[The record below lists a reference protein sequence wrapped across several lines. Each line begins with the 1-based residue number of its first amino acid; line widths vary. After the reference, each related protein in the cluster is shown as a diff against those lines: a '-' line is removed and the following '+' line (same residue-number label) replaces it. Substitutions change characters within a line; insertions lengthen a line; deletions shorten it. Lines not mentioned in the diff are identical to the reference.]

1 MGEMAILGMFIVA
14 ATISELSA
22 ISTATIPEF
31 LINRPQNNFKYMREH
46 NLHNYMFF
54 LSSTV
59 SLDNKTI
66 RPI

>member
-1 MGEMAILGMFIVA
+1 MAILGMFIVA

-31 LINRPQNNFKYMREH
+31 LINRAQNNFKYMREH
-46 NLHNYMFF
+46 NLHNYMLF

-59 SLDNKTI
+59 SLDNKTN